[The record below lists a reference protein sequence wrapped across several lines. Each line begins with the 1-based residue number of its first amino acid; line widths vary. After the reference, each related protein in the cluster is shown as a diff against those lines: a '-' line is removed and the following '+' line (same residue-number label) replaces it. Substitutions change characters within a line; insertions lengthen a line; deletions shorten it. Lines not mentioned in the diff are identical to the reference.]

1 MAETID
7 TTVTTTEPTTDPV
20 TETTPSEGTEPEG
33 KEAKPE
39 SKFLQRLGKLLGIG
53 GDDGDG
59 DGDPAAPEGGKKT
72 EPSSKDGKTYTDAD
86 LQARIDAAKHSG
98 RQSRRSRRVLP
109 SSPRRSVPRRRPT
122 RPAMRSHSSRRSS
135 SPATSGIRR

>member
-59 DGDPAAPEGGKKT
+59 DANPKEDGKADPP
-72 EPSSKDGKTYTDAD
+72 PKDGQTYTEAD
-86 LQARIDAAKHSG
+86 LQARIDAAKHNG
-98 RQSRRSRRVLP
+98 RL
-109 SSPRRSVPRRRPT
+109 
-122 RPAMRSHSSRRSS
+122 SRRSS
-135 SPATSGIRR
+135 ASRQA